1 MAIKLLKRTE
11 FASNVLTLMTG
22 TAIAQAI
29 PIAIS
34 PILTRIYSPNDF
46 GVFGLY
52 LAIVS
57 IIAVAAAGRYE
68 LAIMLP
74 KKDEDALNILVLS
87 VIVSFFVCL
96 LLFILILLF
105 QNSFIL
111 LFLKKFS
118 HIKISEIRFW
128 LFLIPFSVF
137 FISLYQIFNY
147 WSTRQKTFKL
157 NAIAKVGQSS
167 IYSTGSLGLS
177 FVTQGPIGLILGN
190 VLGFITAF
198 FILSWRWIKNFK
210 TIIPLISKKLIKEN
224 AVKYKAFP
232 IVNAGPALLSTM
244 QDQGIIFIIAYF
256 FTSHVVGFYSFVI
269 RIVNLPVGLI
279 GASMFQVFY
288 QKAST
293 LYNNNQSIR
302 PTVVKL
308 YIRSFL
314 IGLPIFGVLFFFA
327 PQIFSI
333 VFSEKWRYSGEIAQ
347 IIAPWIFL
355 NFISSPISSLP
366 LITNNQK
373 IAMYFVIVDF
383 FFRIVALTI
392 GGFLGS
398 FKIGITIMTVT
409 CSMVLICALYWYYKL
424 SGKVN
429 KSDIIESHSEK

>member
-1 MAIKLLKRTE
+1 
-11 FASNVLTLMTG
+11 
-22 TAIAQAI
+22 
-29 PIAIS
+29 
-34 PILTRIYSPNDF
+34 
-46 GVFGLY
+46 
-52 LAIVS
+52 
-57 IIAVAAAGRYE
+57 
-68 LAIMLP
+68 
-74 KKDEDALNILVLS
+74 
-87 VIVSFFVCL
+87 
-96 LLFILILLF
+96 
-105 QNSFIL
+105 
-111 LFLKKFS
+111 
-118 HIKISEIRFW
+118 
-128 LFLIPFSVF
+128 
-137 FISLYQIFNY
+137 
-147 WSTRQKTFKL
+147 
-157 NAIAKVGQSS
+157 
-167 IYSTGSLGLS
+167 
-177 FVTQGPIGLILGN
+177 
-190 VLGFITAF
+190 
-198 FILSWRWIKNFK
+198 
-210 TIIPLISKKLIKEN
+210 
-224 AVKYKAFP
+224 
-232 IVNAGPALLSTM
+232 M